1 MKCMFH
7 SYILPKEIGLIQ
19 LVSNE
24 TFIMQDQHE
33 VKFKVGRYQTTKGDA
48 KVHWR
53 MIYESQALPDYY
65 GSIMFEV
72 GELEKSIKVPLND
85 STLEKPTRI
94 ELFNPTKL
102 YQFGNNKMAQISLVC
117 KFFICIV

>member
-1 MKCMFH
+1 M
-7 SYILPKEIGLIQ
+7 GLIQ

-24 TFIMQDQHE
+24 TYIIQNQYE
-33 VKFKVGRYQTTKGDA
+33 LNFKVERFLSIKGYA

-53 MIYESQALPDYY
+53 VTYKSHTFPDTY
-65 GSIMFEV
+65 GNVEFKV
-72 GELEKSIKVPLND
+72 GELEKSIKVQLNN
-85 STLEKPTRI
+85 SISEKPTRI